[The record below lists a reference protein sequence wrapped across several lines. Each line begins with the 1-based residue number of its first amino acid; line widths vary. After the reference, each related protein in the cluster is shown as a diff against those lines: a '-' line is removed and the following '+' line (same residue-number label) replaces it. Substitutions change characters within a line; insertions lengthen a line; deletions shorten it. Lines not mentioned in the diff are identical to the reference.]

1 MTEKR
6 KILVAVDGSEK
17 SYHAFSEALEYGEKA
32 EITLLAVVDQSLPN
46 DQEFYLSPE
55 YQILPETDEFETIAE
70 TYLNQLVA
78 STDVK
83 RPVKKVTAEGDASK
97 QIVEYAEKHAID
109 LIILGRTGKNAV
121 ERMLLGSTSAYVTKH
136 APCSVLIVN

>member
-55 YQILPETDEFETIAE
+55 YQILPETDEFETLAE

-78 STDVK
+78 NAETKSTIQ
-83 RPVKKVTAEGDASK
+83 KVTVEGDASK
-97 QIVEYAEKHAID
+97 QIVEYAKKNKVD